1 MAKRPDN
8 QETLVFALEL
18 LRRIPRHRRITAK
31 ELHKQLQ
38 EAGLKKDLR
47 TVQRQLK
54 MLSERFDIE
63 CDDGDKPYGYR
74 WKPQSEGF
82 CVPRLSLQDSL
93 LLTLAEQYLRKI
105 LPAKLMKSMEG
116 FFTQA
121 RYELAYHDGQHPEQE
136 WLPKVRIVD
145 TTQPLLPPKVKS
157 EVFEAVSNALY
168 ENKWLKVNYRNV
180 DGKRGD
186 YRVMPLGLAQQGPRL
201 YLVCR
206 FEGFDNERSLAL
218 HRIISA
224 DASTMSFERPPEF
237 DLKRYDDDGRF
248 GFGEGER
255 IRLTFR
261 IKKPNGFHL
270 LESQLSKDQEA
281 KELDDEYEITA
292 TVVDTEQLNWWL
304 RGFGEAAYNIQKT
317 PLKLITEEEK
327 SQSTQSKVAKT
338 QSK

>member
-1 MAKRPDN
+1 MAIRPGN

-18 LRRIPRHRRITAK
+18 LRRIPRQGKVTASK
-31 ELHKQLQ
+31 LQKQLH
-38 EAGLKKDLR
+38 EAGLERGLR

-54 MLSERFDIE
+54 SLSDHFDIE
-63 CDDGDKPYGYR
+63 CDNRERPYGYR
-74 WKPQSEGF
+74 WKEQSKGF
-82 CVPRLSLQDSL
+82 YVPRLSLQESL
-93 LLTLAEQYLRKI
+93 LLTLAEQYLRSI
-105 LPAKLMKSMEG
+105 LPARLMHSMEG

-121 RYELAYHDGQHPEQE
+121 RYDLKYHDKHPPEQE
-136 WLPKVRIVD
+136 WLSKVRIVD
-145 TTQPLLPPKVKS
+145 TTQPLLPPKIRDGVL
-157 EVFEAVSNALY
+157 EAVSNALY
-168 ENKWLKVNYRNV
+168 ENKWLKLKYENA

-206 FEGFDNERSLAL
+206 FQDFDNERSLAL

-224 DASTMSFERPPEF
+224 EVSTVSFDRPPKF
-237 DLKRYDDDGRF
+237 DLKKYDDDGRF

-261 IKKPNGFHL
+261 IQKPNGFHL
-270 LESQLSKDQEA
+270 LESPLSQDQEV

-304 RGFGEAAYNIQKT
+304 RGFGDAVRGIRKQPAENI
-317 PLKLITEEEK
+317 
-327 SQSTQSKVAKT
+327 
-338 QSK
+338 

>member
-1 MAKRPDN
+1 MAKRPGN

-18 LRRIPRHRRITAK
+18 LRRIPRQGKVTAGK
-31 ELHKQLQ
+31 LHSQLQ
-38 EAGLKKDLR
+38 EAGFNKGLR

-54 MLSERFDIE
+54 YLSEHFDIE
-63 CDDGDKPYGYR
+63 CDDREKPYGYR
-74 WKPQSEGF
+74 WKEQSEGF

-93 LLTLAEQYLRKI
+93 LLTLAQQYLRSI
-105 LPAKLMKSMEG
+105 LPARLMHSMEG

-121 RYELAYHDGQHPEQE
+121 KCELTRSGRKQPERE
-136 WLPKVRIVD
+136 WLSKVRIVD
-145 TTQPLLPPKVKS
+145 TTQPLLPPKIRGGVLD
-157 EVFEAVSNALY
+157 AVSNALY
-168 ENKWLKVNYRNV
+168 ENKWLKLNYENA
-180 DGKRGD
+180 DGKRGN

-206 FEGFDNERSLAL
+206 FQDFDNERSLAL

-224 DASTMSFERPPEF
+224 DVSTMSFERPPEF
-237 DLKRYDDDGRF
+237 DLKKYDDDGRF

-261 IKKPNGFHL
+261 IQKPNGFHL
-270 LESQLSKDQEA
+270 LESPLSKDQEV

-304 RGFGEAAYNIQKT
+304 RGFGKAVKNVQKQ
-317 PLKLITEEEK
+317 PL
-327 SQSTQSKVAKT
+327 
-338 QSK
+338 